1 MSKYETQFQQIL
13 SHLFNPEPNG
23 QNFSIFNP
31 SRYFQQKEDKVNHAQ
46 RINAAFLIC
55 LAGKSNPHY
64 QKALRFLNKEGKS
77 ENWGFV
83 AGFYLKGLELIPK
96 EINKVGQ
103 EDFEFSIN
111 LKSLL
116 EHLSG
121 HHTSN
126 DKDENIEKIWSVFF
140 PEGLGLRQKKDKK
153 IELLRE
159 KRRINITEFQ
169 SHPIVNPVREI
180 VFTSNILL
188 TVPAKS
194 EDINGLSIHPDLRT
208 HLKLMEDEK
217 QKFWYDHPIQM
228 GVKPEKNE
236 VIYGL
241 KALNHSV
248 GSEKSYGTCN
258 KDDKLTC
265 ILSVSVSH
273 DGLHNI
279 ARKYLEGELIKS
291 EDLNNLDIYAFTETD
306 TRKIIDQILVPAAD
320 HFLDHHNTK
329 EYLQVFGVDGEY
341 GRHYSFLK
349 AITAFWN
356 IFVDDEAR
364 ATFKIDLDQV
374 FPQQQLLAETDKS
387 AFTHFKTPLWGAIG
401 IDSNGEQVELGLI
414 AGALVNEKDIHKSLF
429 TPDVKFPNADIT
441 YDEYIFFSALPQSI
455 STEAEMM
462 TKYDTSILDGKKA
475 CIQRIHVTGGT
486 NGILIDSLIKYR
498 PFVPSFIAR
507 AEDQAYIMSVL
518 IKPGSKLVYLHKDG
532 LIMRHDKEAFAQDAI
547 EAAYIGKLVGDY
559 NRILLFSYYAA
570 LLSEKVSSIK
580 EILDPFT
587 GCFISKI
594 PSTVVYLRFAL
605 KAASFFAK
613 GQLEQGVAFINN
625 GAKRISEVMQFCLG
639 KNNEMKRLLEKERKG
654 WEIYYDILAVIQK
667 TLNSEDPF
675 AISLKKKAVEHQLVG
690 KEQIN

>member
-1 MSKYETQFQQIL
+1 
-13 SHLFNPEPNG
+13 
-23 QNFSIFNP
+23 
-31 SRYFQQKEDKVNHAQ
+31 
-46 RINAAFLIC
+46 
-55 LAGKSNPHY
+55 
-64 QKALRFLNKEGKS
+64 
-77 ENWGFV
+77 
-83 AGFYLKGLELIPK
+83 
-96 EINKVGQ
+96 
-103 EDFEFSIN
+103 
-111 LKSLL
+111 
-116 EHLSG
+116 
-121 HHTSN
+121 
-126 DKDENIEKIWSVFF
+126 
-140 PEGLGLRQKKDKK
+140 
-153 IELLRE
+153 
-159 KRRINITEFQ
+159 
-169 SHPIVNPVREI
+169 
-180 VFTSNILL
+180 
-188 TVPAKS
+188 
-194 EDINGLSIHPDLRT
+194 
-208 HLKLMEDEK
+208 
-217 QKFWYDHPIQM
+217 M

-248 GSEKSYGTCN
+248 DSEKSYGAC
-258 KDDKLTC
+258 KKYDKLTC

-306 TRKIIDQILVPAAD
+306 TRKIIDQILIPAAD

-455 STEAEMM
+455 STKAEMM

-518 IKPGSKLVYLHKDG
+518 IKPGAKLVYLHKDG

-639 KNNEMKRLLEKERKG
+639 KNSEMKRLLEKERKG

-675 AISLKKKAVEHQLVG
+675 AISLKKKAVDI
-690 KEQIN
+690 INSCYINTYE